1 MSTPQDKGR
10 RPGNLPL
17 GASIALGLVVV
28 AAAIS
33 LSGLGRR
40 FDLLKAAEPPLVV
53 ASSRDDGPGTLR
65 DAILAADRLSSHAHI
80 VITAKRIA
88 LDSPLPVLVNP
99 RGVQIDAHAHDGLI
113 DAAHQATG
121 PTLQINSPFTE
132 IKGLHI
138 TDAPVSGI
146 VVNAPGARLDGVQI
160 ADSKAGILIYPT
172 ARGTIVENS
181 VLQHDQIG
189 IAVSPGVEHIALLNS
204 VFRRNT
210 RAGLWY
216 VGPPARVG
224 GTRITRTP
232 SVTEAGLRVV
242 DSVFEKNAEG
252 AVLAN
257 QSAQLQRTRF
267 LDSGD
272 TAILIMGG
280 SVGIQSAEIRGS
292 GGPAVSVSSGA
303 HVQIAHSTLIDN
315 ASSAIMARDSDLIVE
330 GNTLEHNGLGIVSI
344 GGGSFTPVIRDN
356 LITGST
362 GDAITLIG
370 GPMLIEHNRLLQNH
384 GAALRPFD
392 FVQRQIRFDAAPKLD
407 GNTFRA
413 NGLDVAPTTTYTLRS
428 AP

>member
-1 MSTPQDKGR
+1 MSTAQDKGR
-10 RPGNLPL
+10 RPSNPPL

-33 LSGLGRR
+33 LSGLGRH
-40 FDLLKAAEPPLVV
+40 FDLLKAAEPPFVV
-53 ASSRDDGPGTLR
+53 ASSRDAGPGTLR

-80 VITAKRIA
+80 VITAERIA
-88 LDSPLPVLVNP
+88 LDSPLPALVNP
-99 RGVQIDAHAHDGLI
+99 RGVQIDAGAHEGLI

-132 IKGLHI
+132 IKGLRI
-138 TDAPVSGI
+138 AGAPVSGI

-181 VLQHDQIG
+181 VLQHDQTG
-189 IAVSPGVEHIALLNS
+189 IVVSPGVEDVALLNS
-204 VFRRNT
+204 IFRLDT

-216 VGPPARVG
+216 VGPLARVEG
-224 GTRITRTP
+224 ARIIRTP
-232 SVTEAGLRVV
+232 SDDEPGLRVV
-242 DSVFEKNAEG
+242 DSVFDKDAEG

-257 QSAQLQRTRF
+257 QSALLQRTRF
-267 LDSGD
+267 LASRG
-272 TAILIMGG
+272 TAIVILGG
-280 SVGIQSAEIRGS
+280 SVSIRRAEIRGS
-292 GGPAVSVSSGA
+292 GGPAVSISSGA
-303 HVQIAHSTLIDN
+303 HVQIAQSTLIDN
-315 ASSAIMARDSDLIVE
+315 ASSAIMARDSDLTVE

-344 GGGSFTPVIRDN
+344 GGSSFTPVIRDN

-370 GPMLIEHNRLLQNH
+370 GPMLIEHNRLLHNH

-392 FVQRQIRFDAAPKLD
+392 FVQRQTRFDAAPKLEGD
-407 GNTFRA
+407 TFRA
-413 NGLDVAPTTTYTLRS
+413 NGLDVAPTTTYTLRG